1 MALPRDRWLVEPY
14 VLVNGY
20 RIPFVVLG
28 ECGIFAIFPLSVRPQ
43 WEDTAYASELAG
55 YLQARLV
62 SYRGPVTPGIC
73 GVFRPALEP
82 RYWYRSGQPGGSW
95 VMGLDWLI
103 PWMQHFGHEHGLGV
117 EDVARLNELAG
128 PNWSRH
134 VKPGPPPVPDVDAEV
149 RGHE

>member
-1 MALPRDRWLVEPY
+1 M
-14 VLVNGY
+14 
-20 RIPFVVLG
+20 
-28 ECGIFAIFPLSVRPQ
+28 
-43 WEDTAYASELAG
+43 
-55 YLQARLV
+55 
-62 SYRGPVTPGIC
+62 SYKGPVTPGIC

-82 RYWYRSGQPGGSW
+82 RYWYRSGQSGGSW

-117 EDVARLNELAG
+117 DDVAHLNELAG

-134 VKPGPPPVPDVDAEV
+134 VIPGPPPVPMPDVDAEA